1 MYIFSIKITP
11 NVPVVSIQ
19 TKRLRSRSGQDGGT
33 RRWRAG
39 NRRWWSRKRRSP
51 TQHGFLCRPDWRCN
65 GPPEIQDDSRRMQ
78 HDIGCNHPPVG
89 HRFGKIFYGGCYRR
103 EDACPMQSQD
113 LPEKNGKHNTKQREP
128 ALPAGLL
135 GIKKKTAENEKKGAT
150 KNNFGIIVA
159 LHDEDSGLFTVE

>member
-65 GPPEIQDDSRRMQ
+65 GPPEIQDDSR
-78 HDIGCNHPPVG
+78 PPQREHAAR
-89 HRFGKIFYGGCYRR
+89 HRVQPSPSRPPFRQDLLRR
-103 EDACPMQSQD
+103 ALPARRCLPD

-135 GIKKKTAENEKKGAT
+135 GIKKKTAENEKKSAT

>member
-1 MYIFSIKITP
+1 VDKTAGRAAG
-11 NVPVVSIQ
+11 VQ
-19 TKRLRSRSGQDGGT
+19 ETGDGGVESGAVLLNMGFYADQIGAVT
-33 RRWRAG
+33 GLLKSRMIVDRRKE
-39 NRRWWSRKRRSP
+39 S
-51 TQHGFLCRPDWRCN
+51 
-65 GPPEIQDDSRRMQ
+65 MQ

-89 HRFGKIFYGGCYRR
+89 HRFGKIFYGECYRR